1 MMNEN
6 EKKYI
11 YIIIGLSVLFT
22 MFLWG
27 SFRGITT
34 RDYELKRTR
43 TELQSVTERLR
54 SANERVEQLES
65 GLTEVGDG
73 LDILNRSFR
82 ENNTGLH
89 SVVERLQVI
98 ADQVKHL
105 EDRVHNLRNNN
116 SSGSTSSNMEL

>member
-1 MMNEN
+1 MNEN

-11 YIIIGLSVLFT
+11 YIIAALSVLFT

-27 SFRGITT
+27 SFRGLAT

-54 SANERVEQLES
+54 SANERVEQLEN
-65 GLTEVGDG
+65 GLTGVADG
-73 LDILNRSFR
+73 LNNLNRSFR

-98 ADQVKHL
+98 ADQVEHL
-105 EDRVHNLRNNN
+105 EDRVYNLRNNN
-116 SSGSTSSNMEL
+116 SCGSTSSNMEL